1 MPRKRPWY
9 LVVALVLVSLAG
21 VTAAAEG
28 CATIGY
34 YRGALQIE
42 APLSD
47 GISEMDQAAIRAAT
61 DRYTQSLDEEKKT
74 VFPLATSEVVLGMA
88 MFAFAAA
95 AMSGRDGARRALTQI
110 VAVRAGVIILSF
122 FLTKRVRAA
131 DEDLRHARDVALMR
145 VAEGDKAESIVG
157 TYYKHRQGIA
167 LAGLTAKAIAL
178 GLVVLALTRRR
189 TRDFYETA
197 EAYADE

>member
-1 MPRKRPWY
+1 
-9 LVVALVLVSLAG
+9 VALVLVSLAG

-42 APLSD
+42 APISD
-47 GISEMDQAAIRAAT
+47 GISQVDSIAIRAAT
-61 DRYTQSLDEEKKT
+61 DRYTAALDEEKKT
-74 VFPLATSEVVLGMA
+74 VFPIATAEVVLGMA

-110 VAVRAGVIILSF
+110 VAVRTGVLILSF
-122 FLTKRVRAA
+122 FMTKRVRAA

-145 VAEGDKAESIVG
+145 IAEGDRAESIVS
-157 TYYKHRQGIA
+157 TFDKHRSGIA
-167 LAGLTAKAIAL
+167 LGFVTVKALAL
-178 GLVVLALTRRR
+178 GLVVLALTSRR
-189 TRDFYETA
+189 TREFYATA
-197 EAYADE
+197 EALADD